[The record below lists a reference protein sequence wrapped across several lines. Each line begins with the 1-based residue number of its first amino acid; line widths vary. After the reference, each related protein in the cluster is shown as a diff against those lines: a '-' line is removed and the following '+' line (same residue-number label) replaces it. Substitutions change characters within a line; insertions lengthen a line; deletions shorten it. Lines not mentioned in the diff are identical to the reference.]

1 MVKKRQGGSSSS
13 GVSSQQQ
20 RRAAA
25 AKTRQQIGQD
35 EQGSN
40 STASSK
46 SYIILRST
54 LPASS
59 FIPAVSIQVIA
70 VAFCLF
76 LLNGQPTS
84 YFKLTAYLRPL
95 MYDTKKALLK
105 IIPGILLVQLYSAI
119 QLKLWS
125 DRSLSKASST
135 GSSDTAKAISQSQE
149 EEVTPSRDDV
159 AQDSVHRK
167 ALLPGSVQ
175 KYIASFDFSKID
187 LPSIPETLL
196 SLPITSVLLFVMIIL
211 MGAPMAR
218 LLPETALFS
227 AYLAVLAF
235 TAPLHVLRSPYSTT
249 NDKIAVRSQWS
260 RLFASF
266 RPRSDIEIAMLLP
279 AYGAIIG
286 TMIGVIPEGLDWE
299 ESWQKWPVPCLLGSY
314 VGWAIGQFATLEMC
328 SILWVAKSDNQSKLG
343 NSVTSTVR

>member
-187 LPSIPETLL
+187 LPVSNLDSIDFWVINKL
-196 SLPITSVLLFVMIIL
+196 SRPI
-211 MGAPMAR
+211 
-218 LLPETALFS
+218 
-227 AYLAVLAF
+227 Y
-235 TAPLHVLRSPYSTT
+235 SPY
-249 NDKIAVRSQWS
+249 RRPCFHSQS
-260 RLFASF
+260 PLS
-266 RPRSDIEIAMLLP
+266 
-279 AYGAIIG
+279 
-286 TMIGVIPEGLDWE
+286 
-299 ESWQKWPVPCLLGSY
+299 
-314 VGWAIGQFATLEMC
+314 C
-328 SILWVAKSDNQSKLG
+328 SS
-343 NSVTSTVR
+343 